1 MRKLKTLIADRYRLS
16 LVVNTENPDHHI
28 WINLDGTWWMK
39 LTVWGLCTKRRID
52 LPLHTRSR
60 EDARRL
66 RDEIIAYLPHARNQT
81 VKRLMRTKR
90 RSKGFF
96 VCQVSECTKNICGD
110 IAREVRTR
118 GSAERERIGLAQEEN
133 R

>member
-1 MRKLKTLIADRYRLS
+1 
-16 LVVNTENPDHHI
+16 
-28 WINLDGTWWMK
+28 
-39 LTVWGLCTKRRID
+39 VWGLCTKRRID

-96 VCQVSECTKNICGD
+96 VCQVSECTKNIYGD